1 MKNTKESVKKR
12 RDNIFRMIQENGD
25 IKVEELMELVEASPL
40 TIRRDLQYLESK
52 NLIERYYG
60 GVKLNGMSLVQEVT
74 DEDAIY
80 KQLIGQRAAE
90 YVEDG
95 DTIFINTSSTAL
107 AILPYI
113 TAKRVT
119 VVTNNG
125 NAINTPY
132 RSDVTVILVGGELRH
147 VKGTMVG
154 DFALDNIK
162 KVAANKCFLGCSG
175 FSSDYGMT
183 TAILSEVVLNQAF
196 AAQTEGAVILMGT
209 SEKIGKK
216 SSFLSEKIERFDV
229 VITDEYA
236 DKNEIAKLQDQNLI
250 VDLVSRKDR
259 K

>member
-1 MKNTKESVKKR
+1 MKNTKELVNKR
-12 RDNIFRMIQENGD
+12 RENIYRMIKENGD

-60 GVKLNGMSLVQEVT
+60 GVKLNGMSVIQEAV
-74 DEDAIY
+74 DDDAIY

-95 DTIFINTSSTAL
+95 DVIFINTSSTAL

-125 NAINTPY
+125 NVINTPY

-196 AAQTEGAVILMGT
+196 VAQTEGAVILMGT
-209 SEKIGKK
+209 SVKIGKK
-216 SSFLSEKIERFDV
+216 SSFLSEKIDSFDV
-229 VITDEYA
+229 IITDEHA
-236 DKNEIAKLQDQNLI
+236 DKREIDNFQEQNLI